1 MTAPKHIP
9 LTAQMKERVEHWAA
23 WFVEA
28 MTAVDDAHDVDFE
41 EED

>member
-1 MTAPKHIP
+1 MTKHIP

-28 MTAVDDAHDVDFE
+28 MTEVDDAHDVFE
-41 EED
+41 EAEDV